1 MGAAVCNFHR
11 QHSTDA
17 NTDADTRDTDRHG
30 RTQTD
35 TGTGEAGEARAAG
48 GRGSGWRSGHGRG
61 SMGGGSGQGLRFES
75 AHPAAAE
82 ATPAAHREQGWEE
95 SKTAVGK
102 EQGMGRGWVERAGGH
117 GPGAGLG

>member
-35 TGTGEAGEARAAG
+35 TGTGAAGEARAAG
-48 GRGSGWRSGHGRG
+48 RVGAAGAAGTAGAAWAVGAGT
-61 SMGGGSGQGLRFES
+61 GQGPRFES
-75 AHPAAAE
+75 AH
-82 ATPAAHREQGWEE
+82 
-95 SKTAVGK
+95 SVG
-102 EQGMGRGWVERAGGH
+102 EGGD
-117 GPGAGLG
+117 

>member
-35 TGTGEAGEARAAG
+35 TGTAA
-48 GRGSGWRSGHGRG
+48 GHGRS

-75 AHPAAAE
+75 AHSVVGGAE
-82 ATPAAHREQGWEE
+82 INCYASTWLC
-95 SKTAVGK
+95 
-102 EQGMGRGWVERAGGH
+102 GG
-117 GPGAGLG
+117 AC